1 MIGMSAFEMV
11 ASRRYGRSARV
22 ARAFE
27 FKEGNMR
34 IDWAA
39 VNWVYVAL
47 LSGFAFLGSLIG
59 NLLSFRSRLV
69 GSILCAVLFAVM

>member
-1 MIGMSAFEMV
+1 
-11 ASRRYGRSARV
+11 V

-27 FKEGNMR
+27 FKEGNMP

-59 NLLSFRSRLV
+59 SLLSFRSRLV
-69 GSILCAVLFAVM
+69 GAILCAVLFAVMYVLWTYYPHGIALPGVKPA

>member
-1 MIGMSAFEMV
+1 MP
-11 ASRRYGRSARV
+11 
-22 ARAFE
+22 
-27 FKEGNMR
+27 

-69 GSILCAVLFAVM
+69 GAILAAVLFPRCMCSGPTIPMASPCRE